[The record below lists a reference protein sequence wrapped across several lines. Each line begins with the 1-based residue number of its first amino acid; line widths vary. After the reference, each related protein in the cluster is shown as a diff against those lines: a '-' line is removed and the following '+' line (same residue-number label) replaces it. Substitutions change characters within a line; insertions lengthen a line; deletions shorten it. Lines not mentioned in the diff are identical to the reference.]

1 MPPKQR
7 VAFIGIEKIALR
19 CRKKENPLATQK
31 ELAVWFKNEF
41 KKPTVPVS
49 HRIPSGMLQHL
60 RLLEEQLGNG
70 NKQLIDQ
77 LYRHERVVRARRLKG
92 LHQSTL
98 TSFYKS

>member
-1 MPPKQR
+1 MPPKKR
-7 VAFIGIEKIALR
+7 VAFIGIEKIAL
-19 CRKKENPLATQK
+19 CCCKKENPLATQK

-41 KKPTVPVS
+41 KKPTVS

-60 RLLEEQLGNG
+60 CLHEEQSDNG

-77 LYRHERVVRARRLKG
+77 LYRHERVVGARRLKG